1 MQDLKNCIRR
11 YRDADNQISVLNKNV
26 YSLREKRK
34 IIEIEMG
41 DILRMPQFSNYEKL
55 GLEDDGSTIKIQR
68 PNTWAK
74 PWNLS
79 KKDLT
84 ESVTSYF
91 TTTASPNAKDCVEYI
106 LQQQKSKLVA
116 TEFNFTRI
124 LKNDNMSTE

>member
-11 YRDADNQISVLNKNV
+11 YRDTDNQISILNKNV
-26 YSLREKRK
+26 YALREKRK

-41 DILRMPQFSNYEKL
+41 DILKMPQFSNYEKL
-55 GLEDDGSTIKIQR
+55 GLEDDGSSIKIQR
-68 PNTWAK
+68 PNTWSK

-91 TTTASPNAKDCVEYI
+91 ETTASPNAKDCVEFI
-106 LQQQKSKLVA
+106 LQQQKSKLVS

-124 LKNDNMSTE
+124 LKNDNMATE

>member
-11 YRDADNQISVLNKNV
+11 YRDTDNQISALNKNV

-68 PNTWAK
+68 PNTWSK

-91 TTTASPNAKDCVEYI
+91 ATTASPNAKDCVEYI
-106 LQQQKSKLVA
+106 LQQQKSRLVGS
-116 TEFNFTRI
+116 EFNFTRV
-124 LKNDNMSTE
+124 LKNDNMATE